1 MTRIVLVGSMILL
14 ICFCRSSDE
23 TFTDDQMV
31 NVLTDMILVDEL
43 LAKYGGVY
51 PDNYRDSLKMML
63 LDKHSLSSNEL
74 DSIVLD
80 VQKDLKRYH
89 VIQSRIAEK
98 LDSLKKDVESR

>member
-1 MTRIVLVGSMILL
+1 MRRVVLAGTMILL
-14 ICFCRSSDE
+14 LCFCRPSDE

-74 DSIVLD
+74 DSIMLD

-89 VIQSRIAEK
+89 VIQSRVAEK